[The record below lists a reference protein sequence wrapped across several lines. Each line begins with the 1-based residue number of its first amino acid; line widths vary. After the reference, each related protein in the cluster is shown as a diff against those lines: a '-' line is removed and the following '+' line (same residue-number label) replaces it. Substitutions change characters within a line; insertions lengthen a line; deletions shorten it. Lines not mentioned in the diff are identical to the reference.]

1 MVINQTIGS
10 FLKKHKLLV
19 FFVVIIIFI
28 IWMSYFYI
36 GIKTSHKKNT
46 NIIGVRFD
54 DVVKQLEINTMHL
67 ASYRSLYS
75 ALSLNV
81 PAEQILNQ
89 WKMHNEYVYTMVLLD
104 QKKGF
109 FSMSKIQETK
119 AVNDSLYFQ
128 DLEWRALEYK
138 NPTKIGDLS
147 YTQYEVNEKK
157 IVLFQREI
165 KNNELVFGYLVA
177 ILDISKVFKNLKA
190 QQHISKDI
198 QFNIS
203 DSFHNKQCYLGSSIL
218 LKGYVCSEINLK
230 YIITY
235 IKDELLFVALTLFA
249 GVLLG
254 VFFVYIRSNKIRVA
268 TIYSL
273 SSQVAHDIRS
283 PLTALSI
290 ATSELKE
297 VPEEKRLLIRS
308 AVQRIEDIANDLS
321 SKKAESLKVKSER
334 TEEKETSIQLM
345 SSIIERIVS
354 EKRIQFRNKQ
364 EINIASKSNTESYGL
379 FTKINTKEFKR
390 VISNIINNAIEATD
404 NNGAVKIKTTL
415 EENNINII
423 VKDNG
428 KGIPANV
435 LPKLMNQGATF
446 GKEKG
451 QGLGLYHA
459 KETIQSWGGNIKIES
474 EIGKGTT
481 VTLSLPKQ
489 PAPNWFL
496 PELVVRENL
505 IIILDDDESI
515 HQVWNNRLKA
525 AGIPKEAIKHFKDP
539 YKLIFWYKSR
549 DSLSIEDPEQSR
561 RTTHAVPVLWRDPL
575 FLCDYELLGSDKT
588 GLQVI
593 EELGIQEKAVLVTSH
608 FEEDGVRKEC
618 AKLGVKLIP
627 KNLAGF
633 VPITTYKPQSTTHGS
648 RSTIHAILIDD
659 DDMNH
664 SIWKMVAKKNN
675 KNVAL
680 YYDPDVFFESIS
692 SFSKD
697 TPIYI
702 DSNLKKDKKG
712 EEYAKEIYK
721 KGFKN
726 IYLATGDTKDMFEN
740 MPWIAGVVGK
750 EPPFMSR
757 G

>member
-81 PAEQILNQ
+81 PLPAEQILNQ

-561 RTTHAVPVLWRDPL
+561 RTNPIDA
-575 FLCDYELLGSDKT
+575 
-588 GLQVI
+588 
-593 EELGIQEKAVLVTSH
+593 EELTSCHSLEDLQNLMGNCGRCPLHKGRKNIVFGVGNPNADLMFVGEGPGADEDEQGIPFVGKAGRLLTRMIEAMGYKRDDVYIANVVKCRPPGNRNPEPNEIEACMPFLKTQIKTINPKAIVCLGKFAAQTLLETQTAISRIRGTFQDVDNYAVMPTFHPAYLLRNAGMKKLVW
-608 FEEDGVRKEC
+608 EDLKKVM
-618 AKLGVKLIP
+618 AKL
-627 KNLAGF
+627 
-633 VPITTYKPQSTTHGS
+633 
-648 RSTIHAILIDD
+648 
-659 DDMNH
+659 
-664 SIWKMVAKKNN
+664 
-675 KNVAL
+675 
-680 YYDPDVFFESIS
+680 
-692 SFSKD
+692 
-697 TPIYI
+697 
-702 DSNLKKDKKG
+702 
-712 EEYAKEIYK
+712 KE
-721 KGFKN
+721 
-726 IYLATGDTKDMFEN
+726 T
-740 MPWIAGVVGK
+740 
-750 EPPFMSR
+750 
-757 G
+757 